1 MMRGINWRAFVLL
14 LAVPLLTSFAQS
26 DAAKP
31 YAGQDARALKAL
43 SAEEIESYLKGQGM
57 GLAKAAELNSYPG
70 PRHVLELA
78 AALKLSAQQ
87 RARTQQIFDAMHA
100 EAVRLGGLII
110 EREKRLD
117 ALFVR
122 REIDADKLRAATR
135 EIALLQGE
143 LRAAHLRAHLDM
155 RSLLTPEQIKHY
167 DQLRG
172 YDSQTKTP
180 PAAHRNH
187 KH

>member
-1 MMRGINWRAFVLL
+1 MRGINWRACMLL

-43 SAEEIESYLKGQGM
+43 SAEEIASYLNGQGM

-87 RARTQQIFDAMHA
+87 RARTQQIFDAMHT

-110 EREKRLD
+110 EGEKTLD
-117 ALFVR
+117 AMFAR

-155 RSLLTPEQIKHY
+155 RALLTPEQIKNY
-167 DQLRG
+167 DRLRG
-172 YDSQTKTP
+172 YDSETKAP